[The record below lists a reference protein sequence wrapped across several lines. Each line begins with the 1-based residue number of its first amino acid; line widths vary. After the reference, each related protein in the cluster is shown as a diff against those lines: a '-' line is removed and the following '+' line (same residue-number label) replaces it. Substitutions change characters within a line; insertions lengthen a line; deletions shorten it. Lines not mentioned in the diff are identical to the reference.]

1 MEGINACVA
10 HLSCEC
16 CFAGGVDG
24 VKRVPKGVYLPCNEN
39 SSPAT
44 RPAALFPPARELR
57 ASFQNPSASSHSIP
71 SHIARCTTLS
81 FCGRC
86 RSQTSTARS
95 LFAFAHPSVCPAIH
109 PPSIRPRYVSRE
121 LLLLPGALR
130 ENTSRPTS
138 KTHEPTFVHGDDRRL
153 QTPRPSFACPAYLL
167 RESRLI
173 LLRRLHRWLS
183 FCLTSIPPI

>member
-1 MEGINACVA
+1 M
-10 HLSCEC
+10 LSALPAVWMVSSV
-16 CFAGGVDG
+16 FR
-24 VKRVPKGVYLPCNEN
+24 RVCICR
-39 SSPAT
+39 AT
-44 RPAALFPPARELR
+44 RIRRLLLVRQLCSRRPESFVHPSRTLPPPRIPFHRTSHAALR
-57 ASFQNPSASSHSIP
+57 SVSAVAVVHTHLIRP
-71 SHIARCTTLS
+71 VTFRL
-81 FCGRC
+81 G
-86 RSQTSTARS
+86 
-95 LFAFAHPSVCPAIH
+95 PSVCPAIH
-109 PPSIRPRYVSRE
+109 PPSIRPRFFSRE

-183 FCLTSIPPI
+183 SCLTSIPPI